1 MNLFELGKG
10 QKCRIDKIYENGNIK
25 RRFLDIGLI
34 ENTVVECLEVSPLGD
49 PKAFLIRGGV
59 VALRKSD
66 CKNILIK
73 DLI

>member
-10 QKCRIDKIYENGNIK
+10 QKCRIDKVYENGNIK

-34 ENTVVECLEVSPLGD
+34 ENTLVECVEVSPLGD

-59 VALRKSD
+59 VALRKND
-66 CKNILIK
+66 CQNILIK